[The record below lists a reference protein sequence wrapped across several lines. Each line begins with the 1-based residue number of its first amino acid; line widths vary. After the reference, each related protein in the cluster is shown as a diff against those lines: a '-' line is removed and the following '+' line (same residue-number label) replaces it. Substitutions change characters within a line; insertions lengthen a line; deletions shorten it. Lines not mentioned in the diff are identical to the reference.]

1 MICDDIWVWDGVG
14 ENVEAKRTQTL
25 VICIADP
32 TKRQSKHN
40 FIYFFIYF
48 DWIFIYFLG
57 IDWIFQP
64 NYGKSPFF
72 MGKSTIEMVIFQAF
86 HISKLGRLPSIHP
99 SQGDPNLGELRWPCT
114 AWGPVL
120 ENGVGFRQEI
130 EI

>member
-86 HISKLGRLPSIHP
+86 HIQNWGDCHP
-99 SQGDPNLGELRWPCT
+99 STLRKVIRILVSSGGPALLGDPFSRTEWVFAKR
-114 AWGPVL
+114 
-120 ENGVGFRQEI
+120 
-130 EI
+130 